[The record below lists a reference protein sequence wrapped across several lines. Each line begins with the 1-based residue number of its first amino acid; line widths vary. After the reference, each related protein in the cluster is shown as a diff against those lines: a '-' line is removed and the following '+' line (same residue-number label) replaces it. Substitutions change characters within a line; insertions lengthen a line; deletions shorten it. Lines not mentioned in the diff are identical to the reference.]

1 MSASTW
7 SEHRGNGRYRIVWRN
22 KQGGRC
28 YITLGKSNQ
37 KSVRHFQVRLNE
49 LIEHS
54 LTGTPLTS
62 SLTEWLDDLTDSIR
76 TRLVEL
82 KLIEAIHGYTLSQW
96 IEFYNNSRTM
106 PCDETRRKWANTCD
120 RLTKMFGA
128 DIPQ

>member
-7 SEHRGNGRYRIVWRN
+7 SEHRGNGRYRIVWR
-22 KQGGRC
+22 KGPRSRC
-28 YITLGKSNQ
+28 YINLGKSNLNA
-37 KSVRHFQVRLNE
+37 VRHFQIRLNE

-82 KLIEAIHGYTLSQW
+82 KLIEAIHGYTLSQ
-96 IEFYNNSRTM
+96 
-106 PCDETRRKWANTCD
+106 
-120 RLTKMFGA
+120 
-128 DIPQ
+128 